1 MSSTIAI
8 IWGAPPDYEKY
19 LRRVLWKTIKARV
32 LERDGHQCVRC
43 GGKAAIVHHRT
54 YDQAVMDGLADDWL
68 NSLCEGC
75 HEVVHYDES
84 GFWRSW
90 QEAER
95 VLATPETDASF
106 PEPVV
111 DLRSR
116 YPTQPDTW
124 KRMSA
129 VQRSGWYHRYNEICM
144 AKAKA
149 RAKHNP
155 TVRNFPTSAA
165 AQQAAFEILDQHP
178 ALVGRFRPHWQAVY
192 VAMMSQGHLLYGNGT
207 SITSGIKPAKA
218 KDYFDS
224 MARTA
229 VAEGV
234 ITDNDAAELDALG
247 VWHLPKPKRGRPAK
261 VPT

>member
-43 GGKAAIVHHRT
+43 GGKASIVHHRT
-54 YDQAVMDGLADDWL
+54 YDQAVLDGLADDWL
-68 NSLCEGC
+68 KTLCEGC

-84 GFWRSW
+84 GHWRSW
-90 QEAER
+90 HDAEG
-95 VLATPETDASF
+95 VLATPDTAADF

-116 YPTQPDTW
+116 YPTLPDNW

-129 VQRSGWYHRYNEICM
+129 VQRSAWYRRYNEIRL
-144 AKAKA
+144 AKAKV

-155 TVRNFPTSAA
+155 TVRSFPSSTA
-165 AQQAAFEILDQHP
+165 AQHAAFEIMDQHP

-192 VAMMSQGHLLYGNGT
+192 VAMMCQGHQLYGNGT
-207 SITSGIKPAKA
+207 SITSGIKPDKA
-218 KDYFDS
+218 KDHFDS

-229 VAEGV
+229 VADGA
-234 ITDNDAAELDALG
+234 ITPDEAAELEALG
-247 VWHLPKPKRGRPAK
+247 VWHLPKPPRGRRAK